1 MLSEHA
7 ALVGWNHVFYVY
19 ICILSSVFLEHFQSF
34 LNQVGQVFILSL
46 GVVNL
51 VPDIHLVNLKLHLL
65 FLNMLKT
72 GRICL

>member
-7 ALVGWNHVFYVY
+7 ALVCWNHVFNVD
-19 ICILSSVFLEHFQSF
+19 ICILSSMFLKYFQSF
-34 LNQVGQVFILSL
+34 LNQIRQVFILSL

-51 VPDIHLVNLKLHLL
+51 VPDIYLVKLKLHLL